1 MTRRRAPEGGGQ
13 APRLYTDLA
22 WVWPFVSPPEDYPE
36 EVETFHARFRR
47 HGVPDGAPVLHL
59 GCGGGSIDW
68 HLKRHYRVTG
78 VDVSPA
84 MLAHVRSLNPEV
96 EYLEGDIRDVRLG
109 RSFGAVLLH
118 DAVAYMTTP
127 ADLRAAYAT
136 AAAHLAPG
144 GVLVTLPEELRSRFG
159 QHRVHGETHAR
170 GNCSVTTVQVD
181 FDPDPAD
188 TSFETTFVFLIRQ
201 AGQPLQVEADT
212 HVCGLYD
219 LEEVLAALREVGFE
233 PRAEPWELP
242 SDPQPPGEGYT
253 LITAIKRPVG

>member
-1 MTRRRAPEGGGQ
+1 MTGRNARMGEGQ
-13 APRLYTDLA
+13 APRLYADLA
-22 WVWPFVSPPEDYPE
+22 WVWPFVSPPDDYPE
-36 EVETFHARFRR
+36 EVETFRARFVR

-78 VDVSPA
+78 VDVSPG
-84 MLAHVRSLNPEV
+84 MLAHARGLNPEV
-96 EYLEGDIRDVRLG
+96 EYVEGDIRDVRLD
-109 RSFGAVLLH
+109 RTFGAILLH

-144 GVLVTLPEELRSRFG
+144 GVLVTLPEELRSRFR
-159 QHRVHGETHAR
+159 QHHVQEETHTR
-170 GNCSVTTVQVD
+170 GDRSVTTIQVD
-181 FDPDPAD
+181 YDPDPTD
-188 TSFETTFVFLIRQ
+188 SWFETTFVFLIRE
-201 AGQPLQVEADT
+201 AGKPLVVETDT
-212 HVCGLYD
+212 HVVGVYD

-242 SDPQPPGEGYT
+242 PDFHDGADLT
-253 LITAIKRPVG
+253 LITAIKRPAR